1 MSHSMTVDSADSS
14 IFLRERPQVEFSM
27 ASPKW
32 YLPRVTFLPPCCSTQ
47 KLPMVL
53 RFLRTRLNDCSTSP
67 QARSLEIKIPR
78 QPSPTRILLCGR
90 RGEASGQELPL
101 NWGNLKIC
109 EKETRKGGM
118 IDKDPCNSKGTSAA
132 APSVWPLFRGP
143 GQDYISVAGHIVW
156 WTSLQRQCHT
166 FRDIGNGCWSNLPP
180 KAGDLGSMVSWPLY
194 PLPLNPHLPA
204 FTERIPSF
212 LPPFL
217 PFLPCSSLGSWL
229 HFHCPEVCPSP
240 ICCPCCSLSVV
251 HWLGIAV
258 WSALLLP

>member
-1 MSHSMTVDSADSS
+1 M
-14 IFLRERPQVEFSM
+14 
-27 ASPKW
+27 
-32 YLPRVTFLPPCCSTQ
+32 
-47 KLPMVL
+47 
-53 RFLRTRLNDCSTSP
+53 
-67 QARSLEIKIPR
+67 
-78 QPSPTRILLCGR
+78 
-90 RGEASGQELPL
+90 
-101 NWGNLKIC
+101 
-109 EKETRKGGM
+109 
-118 IDKDPCNSKGTSAA
+118 
-132 APSVWPLFRGP
+132 
-143 GQDYISVAGHIVW
+143 AGHIVW

-258 WSALLLP
+258 WCCGGVVAGHRAQAPLAEEVGSSMSLLEDSGAAAHLGGGLLCPDRQL